1 MMPSGD
7 DPDVDDMKDWVL
19 HTSVGESHKLGII
32 RIPPFN
38 DGLFQFLAIFSFSLF
53 IGLFLVQ
60 ANMAWQ
66 SYQMLQ
72 RLSRN
77 RPVPDMVYQ
86 LYFDYL
92 EWEID
97 PSKVDLK
104 VNTSIFVH

>member
-7 DPDVDDMKDWVL
+7 DPDVDDVKDWVL
-19 HTSVGESHKLGII
+19 HTSVGEGHKFGII

-77 RPVPDMVYQ
+77 RPVPDMVYH
-86 LYFDYL
+86 LYFDSL
-92 EWEID
+92 DWEID